1 MARHFDSSSSLQD
14 KLMEGI
20 DILADN
26 VASTLG
32 PRGRNVILHQKGKTP
47 IITKDG
53 VTVAKFVELD
63 DKFQNV
69 AVQILK
75 QASEET
81 NSNAGDGTTTATV
94 LARAI
99 FKEARK
105 HVVAGGSPVELK
117 RGMDKA
123 VAELIENLTSLSRPI
138 SSVEDIKDIATI
150 SANGDE
156 TIGSLVAMAI
166 DQVGKD
172 GAITIEEARSL
183 ETSLDVVEGFRF
195 ESGFL
200 SPRFVTD
207 ERRGAV
213 KYENCLVLVTD
224 NKVEAVDDILPVLEV
239 VARESRP
246 LLIVADSV
254 EGQALA
260 ALIMNAMRGTMKVA
274 AVKAPFYGEQRR
286 NLLKDLAVSVG
297 ATFVSTEAGVE
308 LRDAT
313 LKDLGTVKSIDI
325 TRSTTTLIGGECDDD
340 LVEETIENLKCE
352 LADTSNLHLCEMTQ
366 DRITRLASGIGIIRV
381 GAPTEVEMIEKK
393 HRLEDALEAVRS
405 AQLEGIIPGGGVAL
419 VRAASMTEL
428 NLDNQDQLNGAQ
440 TILNAIKEPV
450 RQIAT
455 NAGDSPDIALGI
467 IEGAEEGHGI
477 DFATGNVVNMFDAG
491 IVDPLKVTKTALQN
505 ATSAASTLLTSGHA
519 IIEG

>member
-1 MARHFDSSSSLQD
+1 MAKHFDSSSSLQD

-32 PRGRNVILHQKGKTP
+32 PRGRNVILHQKGKNP

-53 VTVAKFVELD
+53 VTVAKFIELD

-81 NSNAGDGTTTATV
+81 NSAAGDGTTTATV

-99 FKEARK
+99 FKEARR
-105 HVVAGGSPVELK
+105 HIVAGSSPVELK

-123 VAELIENLTSLSRPI
+123 VTALVENLESLSRPI

-200 SPRFVTD
+200 SPRFITD
-207 ERRGAV
+207 ERRSAV

-224 NKVEAVDDILPVLEV
+224 NKIESVEEILPVLEA

-260 ALIMNAMRGTMKVA
+260 ALIMNTMRGTMKVA

-297 ATFVSTEAGVE
+297 ATFVSIEGGVE
-308 LRDAT
+308 LGNVT

-325 TRSTTTLIGGECDDD
+325 TRNTTTLIGGECDET
-340 LVEETIENLKCE
+340 LVDERIENLKCE
-352 LADTSNLHLCEMTQ
+352 MTDTANLHLCEMIQ

-419 VRAASMTEL
+419 IRAASKTEMT
-428 NLDNQDQLNGAQ
+428 LDNQDQLNGAQ
-440 TILNAIKEPV
+440 TILNAVREPV
-450 RQIAT
+450 RQIAI
-455 NAGDSPDIALGI
+455 NAGDSADVALNI
-467 IEGAEEGHGI
+467 IEAADDESGI
-477 DFATGNVVNMFDAG
+477 DFSTGEIVNMFDSG
-491 IVDPLKVTKTALQN
+491 IVDPLKVTRTALQN
-505 ATSAASTLLTSGHA
+505 AVSAASTLLTSDHA
-519 IIEG
+519 IIEV